1 MKFYNKAEP
10 IGSKTVVALGYFD
23 GVHLGHR
30 EVIEKAVRAAK
41 QKDALSAVLT
51 FDMSARRANGKGSGD
66 LDTYEQRAKYMEN
79 LGLDVLVQLDFDEI
93 ADMTSER
100 FVSDILGNSGLNAV
114 SVCCGADFRF
124 GAGRSGDIDTLR
136 ELCDELDIDVII
148 VSEVELD
155 DKTVSTTQIKRYIE
169 LGEIERAEAMLGH
182 PYGFSLEVCGEKKLA
197 RKLGF
202 PTINQ
207 RIPDHLAMPR
217 FGVYLSRAEIEG
229 KSFYGISNIGVRP
242 TVSSDGSVML
252 ETNIFDFDGDLY
264 GRTIEVHLLSFMRDE
279 RRFENPEKLRA
290 QVMQDIEK
298 AKKLMI
304 RRMKSE
310 AAVQKS

>member
-10 IGSKTVVALGYFD
+10 IGSRTVVALGYFD

-51 FDMSARRANGKGSGD
+51 FDMSARRANGKGSG
-66 LDTYEQRAKYMEN
+66 AKYMEN

-148 VSEVELD
+148 VSEV
-155 DKTVSTTQIKRYIE
+155 
-169 LGEIERAEAMLGH
+169 
-182 PYGFSLEVCGEKKLA
+182 
-197 RKLGF
+197 
-202 PTINQ
+202 
-207 RIPDHLAMPR
+207 
-217 FGVYLSRAEIEG
+217 
-229 KSFYGISNIGVRP
+229 
-242 TVSSDGSVML
+242 
-252 ETNIFDFDGDLY
+252 
-264 GRTIEVHLLSFMRDE
+264 
-279 RRFENPEKLRA
+279 
-290 QVMQDIEK
+290 
-298 AKKLMI
+298 
-304 RRMKSE
+304 
-310 AAVQKS
+310 